1 MTLLSRKRLMGCAV
15 AAGGILVM
23 GMAVVPPAFAV
34 DDLPVVDDIRIPM
47 PRVLEDD
54 DASLPARP
62 YERPTYERPYSQ
74 QPYRPGPN
82 AQGPYAAIPSARYNR
97 PAVDARPVL
106 PPTQV
111 VAVLRSTGYSPLGQ
125 ITQRGWIYTVAAMDP
140 NGDDGRLIIDARTG
154 RIMRFIPAMAVDE
167 RLNDRMAMAYGPPG
181 PPPVAYAGYEN
192 RRGSLLDL
200 RRSPRPPAPVPRAAQ
215 RTAPKTASRVPQSTT
230 APAQKQAVAPAQQG
244 AAPSAESSAAAKPA
258 PAVTIVEKTSAAA
271 TVGAATASTPPSS
284 AQAPSTLKLWPT
296 QAMPDVQPLE

>member
-1 MTLLSRKRLMGCAV
+1 MTLLSRTKLTGCAI
-15 AAGGILVM
+15 AAGAILTM
-23 GMAVVPPAFAV
+23 GMAVVPSAGAA
-34 DDLPVVDDIRIPM
+34 DDLPIVGDIRIPM

-54 DASLPARP
+54 EVPPAP
-62 YERPTYERPYSQ
+62 QYERPNYERPYSQ
-74 QPYRPGPN
+74 QPYRPGPY

-125 ITQRGWIYTVAAMDP
+125 MTQRGWIYTVAAIDR

-167 RLNDRMAMAYGPPG
+167 RLNDRMAMVYGPPG
-181 PPPVAYAGYEN
+181 PPPVTYAGYEN

-200 RRSPRPPAPVPRAAQ
+200 RHAPRPPGVVPRAAQ
-215 RTAPKTASRVPQSTT
+215 RNAPKTASRVPSTA
-230 APAQKQAVAPAQQG
+230 APVQQQAVTPAQQTG
-244 AAPSAESSAAAKPA
+244 ASSAEPSAAGKPA
-258 PAVTIVEKTSAAA
+258 PAVTIVEKKSTAA
-271 TVGAATASTPPSS
+271 TVGAAAAATPPTSTPT
-284 AQAPSTLKLWPT
+284 PSTLKLWPT
-296 QAMPDVQPLE
+296 QAMPDVQTLE

>member
-1 MTLLSRKRLMGCAV
+1 MTLLSRTRWTGCAF
-15 AAGGILVM
+15 AAGAILAAS
-23 GMAVVPPAFAV
+23 MAVVPPARAV
-34 DDLPVVDDIRIPM
+34 DDLPIVGDIRLPM

-54 DASLPARP
+54 EALPPPPQYGRP
-62 YERPTYERPYSQ
+62 YYEGPYSQ
-74 QPYRPGPN
+74 QPYRPGPY
-82 AQGPYAAIPSARYNR
+82 AQRPYAAIPSARYNR

-111 VAVLRSTGYSPLGQ
+111 FAVLRSTGYSPLGQ
-125 ITQRGWIYTVAAMDP
+125 ITQRGWIYTVAALDP

-192 RRGSLLDL
+192 RRGSLLDM
-200 RRSPRPPAPVPRAAQ
+200 RRAPRPPASVPNAAQ
-215 RTAPKTASRVPQSTT
+215 RNAPKTASRAPQSTT
-230 APAQKQAVAPAQQG
+230 GPAQQATAPAQQ
-244 AAPSAESSAAAKPA
+244 AAPPSAESSAKPV
-258 PAVTIVEKTSAAA
+258 PPVTTVEKKSAAA
-271 TVGAATASTPPSS
+271 TVGTASAAPASSTPT
-284 AQAPSTLKLWPT
+284 PSTLKLWPT

>member
-1 MTLLSRKRLMGCAV
+1 MTLLSRKRLTGCAV
-15 AAGGILVM
+15 AVGAILAAGI
-23 GMAVVPPAFAV
+23 AVVPPARAAEDLPMV
-34 DDLPVVDDIRIPM
+34 DDEIGMPPPVPQ
-47 PRVLEDD
+47 
-54 DASLPARP
+54 
-62 YERPTYERPYSQ
+62 YERPYYERPYSQ

-106 PPTQV
+106 PPMQV

-125 ITQRGWIYTVAAMDP
+125 MTQRGWIYTVAAIDP

-167 RLNDRMAMAYGPPG
+167 RLNDRMAMVYGPPG
-181 PPPVAYAGYEN
+181 PPPAMYAGYEN

-200 RRSPRPPAPVPRAAQ
+200 RRLPRPPASVPKVTQRAA
-215 RTAPKTASRVPQSTT
+215 PKIASRVPQSTP
-230 APAQKQAVAPAQQG
+230 APAQAG
-244 AAPSAESSAAAKPA
+244 APSAEPSAAVKPG
-258 PAVTIVEKTSAAA
+258 PAVTIVEKKSAAA
-271 TVGAATASTPPSS
+271 TVGAATASAPPSS
-284 AQAPSTLKLWPT
+284 SPAPSTLKLWPT